1 LVSCG
6 VGARASIAERE
17 RGGGGAPDA
26 GTLLLLQLRRTE
38 SLEGLVLRGTQLDG
52 DRGEDSV
59 LFPVLWSLIFEPCS
73 CHYLMER
80 ERVGGAS
87 RRASSP
93 LASAD
98 MVPAAVGSMAFGPA
112 VCLPVV
118 VYASWQQGRI
128 LISRTAGAWETA
140 ACSLAVPG
148 AIG

>member
-1 LVSCG
+1 
-6 VGARASIAERE
+6 
-17 RGGGGAPDA
+17 
-26 GTLLLLQLRRTE
+26 
-38 SLEGLVLRGTQLDG
+38 VLRGAQLDG
-52 DRGEDSV
+52 DRGEGSV
-59 LFPVLWSLIFEPCS
+59 LSPVLWSLIFGACS

-87 RRASSP
+87 RRACSP

-98 MVPAAVGSMAFGPA
+98 VVPAAVGSMAFGPA

-118 VYASWQQGRI
+118 VYASWQHGQI